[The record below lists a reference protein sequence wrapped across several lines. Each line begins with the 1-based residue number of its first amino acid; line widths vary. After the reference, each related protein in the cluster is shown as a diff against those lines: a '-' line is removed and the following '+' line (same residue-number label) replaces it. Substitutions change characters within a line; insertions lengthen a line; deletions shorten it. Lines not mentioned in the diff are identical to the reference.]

1 MLAVSMD
8 LFTCAA
14 DNITFDAVH
23 RFVTTAI
30 EEKLQAESLVLEF
43 KAQNDGNNIAKAVAA
58 MANTDGGIIVVGVD
72 ESAENPIVGIPKGR
86 QDAIVSSLRTR
97 VPDAMPDV
105 IPVAMP
111 GGEGILLV
119 LRVDADSAIHP
130 VVLDGKVYKRIPG
143 QSVGA
148 RRDEIVALCNR
159 PTSLSAASFGDY
171 QGGLLDLQMW
181 DDDESVATAE
191 VRSRARFMLP
201 RRFETRRYLGSEV
214 MAAIDAT
221 LQESPLPD
229 DVLAEHVLRRERTQ
243 TWWDRTTTSSLR
255 VDFTARPSSMGQRWR
270 PGVEARSRVVLQHR
284 TLESTVAIRLT
295 PQDGGPPPV
304 LDRVGDV
311 HEVVLAASWVAV
323 AAGRACFE
331 ALRAGPA
338 QVPALDAAV
347 RHVFS
352 SGALSLG
359 MRRTIV
365 ETAAQRQPVFT
376 FPTFVP
382 DSASIMAIDAVVKD
396 WLHVPLFEF
405 GMIDFEQDLA
415 GLALQRWARSLED
428 PLTQ

>member
-1 MLAVSMD
+1 MLAVSID
-8 LFTCAA
+8 LFTCPA
-14 DNITFDAVH
+14 DDITFEAVY
-23 RFVTTAI
+23 RFVATAI

-43 KAQNDGNNIAKAVAA
+43 KAQNDGSNIAKAVAA

-72 ESAENPIVGIPKGR
+72 ESAGNPIVGIPKGR

-105 IPVAMP
+105 IAVAMP
-111 GGEGILLV
+111 GGERLLLV

-148 RRDEIVALCNR
+148 RRDEIVALCSR
-159 PTSLSAASFGDY
+159 PTSLSATSFGDY

-181 DDDESVATAE
+181 DEGESVATAE

-201 RRFETRRYLGSEV
+201 RRFETRRYLGSAA
-214 MAAIDAT
+214 MAAIHAT
-221 LQESPLPD
+221 LQESPLPE
-229 DVLAEHVLRRERTQ
+229 DVLAQQVSPRERTQ
-243 TWWDRTTTSSLR
+243 TWWDRTSTSALRIDFSAQPSL
-255 VDFTARPSSMGQRWR
+255 SGQRWR
-270 PGVEARSRVVLQHR
+270 PRVEARSRVVLQHR
-284 TLESTVAIRLT
+284 TLESTLAIRLT
-295 PQDGGPPPV
+295 HKDGGSSPV
-304 LDRVGDV
+304 LDQVGDV
-311 HEVVLAASWVAV
+311 HEVVLAACCVAIAV
-323 AAGRACFE
+323 GRACFD
-331 ALRAGPA
+331 ALGASPA

-352 SGALSLG
+352 AGPLLMG
-359 MRRTIV
+359 MRRTIL
-365 ETAAQRQPVFT
+365 ETQVQRQPDFA

-382 DSASIMAIDAVVKD
+382 DSTSVTAIDAVVKD

-415 GLALQRWARSLED
+415 DLPLQRWARNLED
-428 PLTQ
+428 RPS